1 MKTLSSRNSFNFIF
15 PVKILV
21 LMYVGSILIV
31 IGLLVG
37 SSLGFYEEGGD
48 VVVLTESNFKSQV
61 IQSSE
66 VWLVE
71 FFAPW

>member
-1 MKTLSSRNSFNFIF
+1 M
-15 PVKILV
+15 KILV
-21 LMYVGSILIV
+21 LMYIGSILIV

>member
-1 MKTLSSRNSFNFIF
+1 M
-15 PVKILV
+15 KILV